1 MTRLS
6 TRLSLGLAISL
17 ALILTA
23 QWFAMRH
30 VFSDIAT
37 QQLVKKLVRDGEHLL
52 ANLRLDAHGALQ
64 LDETQLQAMYQ
75 RPFSGAYFVIQTGT
89 QNFAS
94 RSLWDVTLVI
104 KPLDNQILNAG
115 DMLSMMTAGPQ
126 NQRLLTVAHGYRKY
140 QQTITIIV
148 AEDVTALD
156 ASLRQFERWYGA
168 ISAVIL
174 ALLLLLQSVIV
185 KLSLRPLKLVEQNV
199 AEIATG
205 KKTTITAVGPAE
217 ITPLILEFN
226 RLLSVMQRQ
235 SQRSKEAFGNLAHAL
250 KTQLAVINQALNN
263 EMASHDAAHK
273 TQSHSNNTAKLNAFL
288 QTLTSLML
296 TVKNA
301 TQAMDN
307 IVTRE
312 LKKVR
317 LQRQAVAGKR
327 ISLSDTVKP
336 LIETLQFIHQ
346 DKSLH
351 IHCDISAKHL
361 MLEDPEAFSEL
372 LGNVL
377 DNACKW
383 CSQQV
388 YLAIKVVNRQ
398 YSTSPNNELHTLV
411 ITVADDGL
419 GCDAS
424 ALNDLKL
431 RGFRLDES
439 TPGSGLGLAI
449 AQDIVD
455 NFGGTLS
462 FSSAEAH
469 GGLEVCITLPQSF
482 T

>member
-1 MTRLS
+1 MRLS

-23 QWFAMRH
+23 QWFVMRH

-52 ANLRLDAHGALQ
+52 ANLSLDPHGALQ

-75 RPFSGAYFVIQTGT
+75 RPFSGAYFVVQTSA
-89 QNFAS
+89 QNLAS
-94 RSLWDVTLVI
+94 RSLWDATLNI
-104 KPLDNQILNAG
+104 KQLNHQILNAG
-115 DMLSMMTAGPQ
+115 DMLSLMTTGPQ

-140 QQTITIIV
+140 QQIITIIV
-148 AEDVTALD
+148 AEDVSALD

-174 ALLLLLQSVIV
+174 VLLLLLQYGIV

-205 KKTTITAVGPAE
+205 KTTTITAVGPAE
-217 ITPLILEFN
+217 IKPLVLEFN

-235 SQRSKEAFGNLAHAL
+235 SQRSKDALGNLAHAL

-263 EMASHDAAHK
+263 MASEMPSETEDFP
-273 TQSHSNNTAKLNAFL
+273 KLNAFSQAHATFAL
-288 QTLTSLML
+288 
-296 TVKNA
+296 VKNA
-301 TQAMDN
+301 TQTIQN

-312 LKKVR
+312 LKNAR
-317 LQRQAVAGKR
+317 LQSQAVAGKR
-327 ISLSDTVKP
+327 QLLSDAVTP
-336 LIETLQFIHQ
+336 LIETLQFIYQ
-346 DKSLH
+346 DKTLT
-351 IHCDISAKHL
+351 IHCDIPANPL
-361 MLEDPEAFSEL
+361 MLDDPEAFSEL

-383 CSQQV
+383 CSQHV
-388 YLAIKVVNRQ
+388 YLTIKTLSAQDATLQNN
-398 YSTSPNNELHTLV
+398 TSHTLL

-419 GCDAS
+419 GCDAR
-424 ALNDLKL
+424 ALNDLKV

-455 NFGGTLS
+455 NLGGTMRFAS
-462 FSSAEAH
+462 GQTHS
-469 GGLEVCITLPQSF
+469 GLEVQITLPQGF
-482 T
+482 A